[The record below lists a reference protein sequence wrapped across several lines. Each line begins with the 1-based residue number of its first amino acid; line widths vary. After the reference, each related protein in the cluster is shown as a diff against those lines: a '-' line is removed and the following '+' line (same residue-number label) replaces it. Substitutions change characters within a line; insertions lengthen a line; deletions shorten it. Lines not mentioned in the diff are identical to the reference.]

1 MFGYVHI
8 SPDKLNGE
16 EQQLYRACYCG
27 LCHTLGRRYGVFA
40 RMILNYDLVFLAML
54 LSDGEAPRCGR
65 RRCLIHPIHPRCF
78 CEETQALDAAADV
91 SVLLTWWQLR
101 DGVADHGFWGG
112 WKYRFLS
119 LLLHRAYRKA
129 KARQPE
135 LDKRIQTNLDK
146 LSALEREKCAIPD
159 EVADTFAL
167 LLRDMAALSPPGIK
181 RRVLE
186 EMLYHL
192 GRWIYLVDA
201 LDDLKE
207 DSSIFITEGDSA
219 SGSIT
224 KSRDV
229 TTQAVFSLRGKPL
242 NCFGLTKKVVYENEE
257 FNLLQ
262 AALNI
267 EDGLD
272 GLRYNKVIVATDAD
286 VDGMHI
292 RLLMI
297 TFFLQFFPEL
307 IKKGHVYILQTP
319 LFRVRNRKNKIGK
332 QKLKEL
338 EEEAKAAKSDFIT
351 RYCYSDEER
360 VAAIEAL
367 GPDPEITRFKGLG
380 EISPDEFKHFIGP
393 DIRLEQVSLHKSDQ
407 VKELLEYYMGKNTM
421 ERQNF
426 IINNLV
432 IEEDRAE
439 EDETAET
446 AI

>member
-27 LCHTLGRRYGVFA
+27 LCHTLRRRYGLFA

-54 LSDGEAPRCGR
+54 LSDGEAPRCGQ

-159 EVADTFAL
+159 EAADTFAL

-207 DSSIFITEGDSA
+207 DSR
-219 SGSIT
+219 SGSYN
-224 KSRDV
+224 
-229 TTQAVFSLRGKPL
+229 P
-242 NCFGLTKKVVYENEE
+242 
-257 FNLLQ
+257 LLQ
-262 AALNI
+262 RYGTRDGALRP
-267 EDGLD
+267 ED
-272 GLRYNKVIVATDAD
+272 R
-286 VDGMHI
+286 
-292 RLLMI
+292 
-297 TFFLQFFPEL
+297 
-307 IKKGHVYILQTP
+307 
-319 LFRVRNRKNKIGK
+319 
-332 QKLKEL
+332 
-338 EEEAKAAKSDFIT
+338 
-351 RYCYSDEER
+351 ER
-360 VAAIEAL
+360 VAATLDASIRTMAAAFELADFGCWRGIIESVVYEGLYAVGNAVL
-367 GPDPEITRFKGLG
+367 NGTFQKYTRNRKSQRKG
-380 EISPDEFKHFIGP
+380 
-393 DIRLEQVSLHKSDQ
+393 RTQ
-407 VKELLEYYMGKNTM
+407 
-421 ERQNF
+421 
-426 IINNLV
+426 
-432 IEEDRAE
+432 
-439 EDETAET
+439 
-446 AI
+446 